1 MRNRRLFTALA
12 TTVVGLSIASPA
24 VAETQ
29 GTQARAS
36 QSCAGADTKT
46 SSVRRL
52 QKVVHCLHN
61 VERRKAGLS
70 TLRWNRNLTG
80 VARKYSRTMVAGRFF
95 SHYSAGRRD
104 HMDRIATSRYTPSV
118 GCWTAGEN
126 LYSSVGNSTPRQM
139 MAAWMGSRLHR
150 QNILHGGWHDFG
162 LGVTKRSTDGA
173 KGGLTVVALFGLRT
187 GRPC

>member
-1 MRNRRLFTALA
+1 MGNRRLFTALA
-12 TTVVGLSIASPA
+12 TTLVGLSLASPA
-24 VAETQ
+24 AAEAQ
-29 GTQARAS
+29 STQAQAS
-36 QSCAGADTKT
+36 QTCVGADTKT
-46 SSVRRL
+46 TSVRRL
-52 QKVVHCLHN
+52 QRAIHCLHN

-70 TLRWNRNLTG
+70 TLSWNRNLTA
-80 VARKYSRTMVAGRFF
+80 VARKYSRTMVARHFF

-126 LYSSVGNSTPRQM
+126 LYSSVGSSTPRQM
-139 MAAWMGSRLHR
+139 MAAWMGSRTHR
-150 QNILHGGWHDFG
+150 QNILYGGWHDFG